1 MVSAVREKLK
11 EILNE
16 LPDEKV
22 AILLD
27 FAQKIKDKEE
37 VDFDDEELTA
47 IEIEMIQA
55 SEKEYEKG
63 DGIWWRDVKRS
74 AV

>member
-1 MVSAVREKLK
+1 MSAVREKLK

-27 FAQKIKDKEE
+27 FAQKIKDKKE
-37 VDFDDEELTA
+37 VSLDDEELTE
-47 IEIEMIQA
+47 IEIEMMTV
-55 SEKEYEKG
+55 SEKEHEKG
-63 DGIWWRDVKRS
+63 DGVWWRDVKRS
-74 AV
+74 GV